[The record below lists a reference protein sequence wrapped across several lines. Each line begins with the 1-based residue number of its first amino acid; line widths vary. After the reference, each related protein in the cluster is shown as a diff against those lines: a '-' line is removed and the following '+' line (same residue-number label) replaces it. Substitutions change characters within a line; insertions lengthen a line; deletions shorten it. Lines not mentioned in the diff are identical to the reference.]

1 MSVHAYHPE
10 TGGSAVL
17 TEDQLA
23 HMRQAGWMLQSEF
36 DEQEAARAEAAAAEA
51 AAEKASKTAQSGKDK

>member
-1 MSVHAYHPE
+1 MSVHAYHPA

-36 DEQEAARAEAAAAEA
+36 DEQEAKAAAEA

>member
-23 HMRQAGWMLQSEF
+23 HMRQAGWMLQAEF
-36 DEQEAARAEAAAAEA
+36 DEQEAARAEAAAA
-51 AAEKASKTAQSGKDK
+51 AEKASKPSKSEGK